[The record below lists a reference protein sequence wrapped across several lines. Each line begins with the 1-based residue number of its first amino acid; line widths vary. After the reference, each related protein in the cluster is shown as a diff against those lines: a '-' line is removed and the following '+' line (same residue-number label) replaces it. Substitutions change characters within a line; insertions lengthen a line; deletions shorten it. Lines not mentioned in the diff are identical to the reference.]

1 MKRRIYEAP
10 ETDVLEVRTNG
21 VICTSPVV
29 FTAIFYEG
37 NLSEEITWGRD
48 SYGPAEFG
56 NWE

>member
-1 MKRRIYEAP
+1 MKRNIYEAP

-37 NLSEEITWGRD
+37 SSAEEISWGRN
-48 SYGPAEFG
+48 SYGSAESA
-56 NWE
+56 NWD